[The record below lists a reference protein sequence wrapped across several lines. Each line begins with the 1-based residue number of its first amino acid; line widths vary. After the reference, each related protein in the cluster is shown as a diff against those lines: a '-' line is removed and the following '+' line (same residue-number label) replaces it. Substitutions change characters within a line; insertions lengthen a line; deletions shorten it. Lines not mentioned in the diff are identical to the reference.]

1 MSTPIRLL
9 SLAASA
15 SALLALAACATTASA
30 PPAAQMAGTCNAQ
43 GAHWAIG
50 NAPDQD
56 VVNRILQ
63 DTGSRDA
70 RVLTP
75 GMAATMDY
83 RPDRVNIDVNDRG
96 AITGIRCG

>member
-1 MSTPIRLL
+1 MPTPIRLL
-9 SLAASA
+9 SLATTA
-15 SALLALAACATTASA
+15 SALLALSACATTASA
-30 PPAAQMAGTCNAQ
+30 PAQSAGACNAQ